1 MVVFNGKLY
10 SDQEF
15 FIGVGNTALSFGHS
29 VLEEIRIENGLVLF
43 WEPHYLK
50 IMASMR
56 MLRIH
61 IPMSFTPDFL
71 EEIMKDA
78 LSKTTHL
85 KNNAIAVF
93 QAYPSED
100 NIAQTD
106 YHISFRP
113 LENLHLG
120 QVSDTPFEIGLYKD
134 FYIANSLLS
143 TLPTNYKLVERLAG
157 VFSDENDFQS
167 CFLLNEKKE
176 VIGTH
181 LGPLFVVSN
190 GQIQT
195 SPIDG
200 GTQNSV
206 FRKEILSLLSKDSE
220 QEISEGVISPFSLQ
234 KADALFIFNPSKGF
248 ISVSKYRKKVYEQFE
263 FVQAIALKFQHSI
276 QLKTAN

>member
-10 SDQEF
+10 SDQEC
-15 FIGVGNTALSFGHS
+15 FISIGNTALSFGHA
-29 VLEEIRIENGLVLF
+29 VLEELRIENGRLLF

-56 MLRIH
+56 MLRIS
-61 IPMSFTPDFL
+61 IPMTFTPDYL
-71 EEIMKDA
+71 EGVIKDA
-78 LSKTTHL
+78 LSKTPHL
-85 KNNAIAVF
+85 SNTALAVF
-93 QAYPSED
+93 LVYPSED
-100 NIAQTD
+100 NMSRTH

-120 QVSDTPFEIGLYKD
+120 EMSLAPFEMGLYKD
-134 FYIANSLLS
+134 FYIADSLLS

-181 LGPLFVVSN
+181 MGPLFLVAK

-195 SPIDG
+195 PPITG

-206 FRKEILSLLSKDSE
+206 FRKEILSLLTKDSDYD
-220 QEISEGVISPFSLQ
+220 ISEAVISPFSLQ

-248 ISVSKYRKKVYEQFE
+248 ISISKYRKKIYDQHE
-263 FVQAIALKFQHSI
+263 FVQAIALKFQESI
-276 QLKTAN
+276 PS

>member
-10 SDQEF
+10 SDQEC
-15 FIGVGNTALSFGHS
+15 FIGVGNTALSFGHA
-29 VLEEIRIENGLVLF
+29 VLEELRIENGHLLF

-56 MLRIH
+56 MLRIS
-61 IPMSFTPDFL
+61 IPMTFTPDYL
-71 EEIMKDA
+71 EGVIKDA
-78 LSKTTHL
+78 LSNTTHL
-85 KNNAIAVF
+85 NNNAIAVF
-93 QAYPSED
+93 QVYPSED
-100 NIAQTD
+100 NITQTH

-113 LENLHLG
+113 LENLHLDKI
-120 QVSDTPFEIGLYKD
+120 SHTPFEIGLYKD
-134 FYIANSLLS
+134 FYIADSLLS

-181 LGPLFVVSN
+181 MGPLFMVAN

-195 SPIDG
+195 PPITG

-206 FRKEILSLLSKDSE
+206 FRKQIISLLAKDSDY
-220 QEISEGVISPFSLQ
+220 EISENVISPFSLQ
-234 KADALFIFNPSKGF
+234 KSDALFIFNLSKGF
-248 ISVSKYRKKVYEQFE
+248 ISINKYRKKIYDQHE
-263 FVQAIALKFQHSI
+263 FVQAIALKFQQSI
-276 QLKTAN
+276 PS

>member
-10 SDQEF
+10 SDQEC
-15 FIGVGNTALSFGHS
+15 FIGVGNTALSFGHA
-29 VLEEIRIENGLVLF
+29 VLEELRIENGHLLF
-43 WEPHYLK
+43 WESHYLK

-56 MLRIH
+56 MLRIS
-61 IPMSFTPDFL
+61 IPMTFTPDYL
-71 EEIMKDA
+71 EGVIKDA

-85 KNNAIAVF
+85 NNNAIAVF
-93 QAYPSED
+93 QVYPSED
-100 NIAQTD
+100 NITQTH

-113 LENLHLG
+113 LENLHLDKI
-120 QVSDTPFEIGLYKD
+120 SHTPFEIGLYKD
-134 FYIANSLLS
+134 FYIADSLLS

-181 LGPLFVVSN
+181 MGPLFMVAN

-195 SPIDG
+195 PPITG

-206 FRKEILSLLSKDSE
+206 FRKQIISLLAKDSDY
-220 QEISEGVISPFSLQ
+220 EISENVISPFSLQ
-234 KADALFIFNPSKGF
+234 KSDALFIFNLSKGF
-248 ISVSKYRKKVYEQFE
+248 ISINKYRKKIYNQHE
-263 FVQAIALKFQHSI
+263 FVQAIALKFQQSI
-276 QLKTAN
+276 PS

>member
-10 SDQEF
+10 SDQEC
-15 FIGVGNTALSFGHS
+15 FIGVGNTALSFSHA
-29 VLEEIRIENGLVLF
+29 VLEELRIENGRLLF

-56 MLRIH
+56 MLRIG
-61 IPMSFTPDFL
+61 IPMTFTPDYL
-71 EEIMKDA
+71 EGVIKDA
-78 LSKTTHL
+78 LFKTPHL
-85 KNNAIAVF
+85 NNNAIAVF
-93 QAYPSED
+93 QVYPSED
-100 NIAQTD
+100 NISQTH

-113 LENLHLG
+113 LENSHLG
-120 QVSDTPFEIGLYKD
+120 EISHAPFEIGLYKD
-134 FYIANSLLS
+134 FYIADSLLS

-181 LGPLFVVSN
+181 MGPLFLVAK

-195 SPIDG
+195 PPITG

-206 FRKEILSLLSKDSE
+206 FRKEILSLLTKDSDYD
-220 QEISEGVISPFSLQ
+220 ISEAVISPFSLQ

-248 ISVSKYRKKVYEQFE
+248 ISISKYRKKIYDQHE
-263 FVQAIALKFQHSI
+263 FVQAIALKFQQSI
-276 QLKTAN
+276 PS

>member
-10 SDQEF
+10 SDQEC
-15 FIGVGNTALSFGHS
+15 FIGVGNTALSFGHA
-29 VLEEIRIENGLVLF
+29 VLEELRIENGHLLF
-43 WEPHYLK
+43 WESHYLK

-56 MLRIH
+56 MLRIS
-61 IPMSFTPDFL
+61 IPMTFTPDYL
-71 EEIMKDA
+71 EGVIKDA

-85 KNNAIAVF
+85 NNNAIAVF
-93 QAYPSED
+93 QVYPSED
-100 NIAQTD
+100 NITQTH

-113 LENLHLG
+113 LENLHLDKI
-120 QVSDTPFEIGLYKD
+120 SHTPFEIGLYKD
-134 FYIANSLLS
+134 FYIADSLLS

-181 LGPLFVVSN
+181 MGPLFMVAN

-195 SPIDG
+195 PPITG

-206 FRKEILSLLSKDSE
+206 FRKQIISLLAKDSDY
-220 QEISEGVISPFSLQ
+220 EISENVISPFSLQ
-234 KADALFIFNPSKGF
+234 KSDALFIFNLSKGF
-248 ISVSKYRKKVYEQFE
+248 ISINKYRKKIYDQHE
-263 FVQAIALKFQHSI
+263 FVQAIALKFQQSI
-276 QLKTAN
+276 PS

>member
-10 SDQEF
+10 SDQEC
-15 FIGVGNTALSFGHS
+15 FIGVGNTALSFGHA
-29 VLEEIRIENGLVLF
+29 VLEELRIENGHLLF
-43 WEPHYLK
+43 WESHYLK

-56 MLRIH
+56 MLRIS
-61 IPMSFTPDFL
+61 IPMTFTPDYL
-71 EEIMKDA
+71 EGVIKDA

-85 KNNAIAVF
+85 NNNAIAVF
-93 QAYPSED
+93 QVYPSED
-100 NIAQTD
+100 NITQTH

-120 QVSDTPFEIGLYKD
+120 KISHTPFEIGLYKD
-134 FYIANSLLS
+134 FYIADSLLS

-181 LGPLFVVSN
+181 MGPLFMVAN

-195 SPIDG
+195 PPITG

-206 FRKEILSLLSKDSE
+206 FRKQIISLLAKDSDY
-220 QEISEGVISPFSLQ
+220 EISENVISPFSLQ
-234 KADALFIFNPSKGF
+234 KADALFIFNLSKGF
-248 ISVSKYRKKVYEQFE
+248 ISINKYRKKIYDQHE
-263 FVQAIALKFQHSI
+263 FVHAIALKFQQSI
-276 QLKTAN
+276 PS